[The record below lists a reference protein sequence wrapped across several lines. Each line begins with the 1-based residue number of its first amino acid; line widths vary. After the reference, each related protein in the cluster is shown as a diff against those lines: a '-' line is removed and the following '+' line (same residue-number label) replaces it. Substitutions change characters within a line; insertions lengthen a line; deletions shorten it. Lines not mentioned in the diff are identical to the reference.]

1 MSLLNKMGPISP
13 QLEAEKNEVAGQ
25 KTCYC
30 VRESF
35 KDIFGVYLLETLSF
49 EGNYDM
55 PVIGNFDDLTCIEY
69 LALYSEPKDYTKT
82 INTCVCFYQ
91 YDHVFDGI
99 HGLYN
104 SRICACWLAV
114 NTSASIIPNLRWTF
128 PFSFDY
134 CFDGIMKGSNIAIGL
149 LGQMHHKE
157 NRKMFLNGF
166 KIAIDRIIPKSIIT
180 YGFVTNNNIKEYLGY
195 AIDKHI
201 PIIVPHSKI
210 DMYKKE
216 DAFYGQWK

>member
-104 SRICACWLAV
+104 SIIYQDEERLKKFRERFKDIKYIIAPDY
-114 NTSASIIPNLRWTF
+114 SIFGDFPNALQIF
-128 PFSFDY
+128 
-134 CFDGIMKGSNIAIGL
+134 NIY
-149 LGQMHHKE
+149 
-157 NRKMFLNGF
+157 
-166 KIAIDRIIPKSIIT
+166 KSR
-180 YGFVTNNNIKEYLGY
+180 
-195 AIDKHI
+195 
-201 PIIVPHSKI
+201 
-210 DMYKKE
+210 
-216 DAFYGQWK
+216 